1 MRARP
6 GVKDARETEA
16 HPRYCLGSSAYN
28 HALNPPQIRAGGPE
42 QALPC
47 PADGGIRRSC
57 RTASHVPAPA
67 AYTQHA
73 AGAPRA
79 LGPADGPPAPR
90 AAPAAASGPPG
101 TARPAVRTERAAPR
115 GKPRRN
121 EYA

>member
-47 PADGGIRRSC
+47 PADGGIPRSC
-57 RTASHVPAPA
+57 RTASHVPRPPGL
-67 AYTQHA
+67 HA
-73 AGAPRA
+73 ARSRS
-79 LGPADGPPAPR
+79 PAPPSPQP
-90 AAPAAASGPPG
+90 APPR
-101 TARPAVRTERAAPR
+101 RPAGPR
-115 GKPRRN
+115 PGFSPAETNGRK
-121 EYA
+121 

>member
-6 GVKDARETEA
+6 GVKDARKTEA
-16 HPRYCLGSSAYN
+16 HPHYCLGSSAYN
-28 HALNPPQIRAGGPE
+28 HAPPPKSEPGGRSR
-42 QALPC
+42 PC
-47 PADGGIRRSC
+47 PAL
-57 RTASHVPAPA
+57 RTTGSAVAAEPHPTFPAPA